1 MMKAEETKAEETK
14 AEITNK
20 AAIRNHHF
28 FGNPLK

>member
-20 AAIRNHHF
+20 AGIRNHHF